1 MVRHPLRPT
10 LLILL
15 AAWLTI
21 IAFAAHLLLS
31 AQISRWEGHFD
42 EDVQLMAGEVKQKLD
57 TNEAVLA
64 GFSAFLHAVPQR
76 YRLDDALRRLCRICL
91 PAYLHDRSGSQGRFV
106 RAKWA

>member
-64 GFSAFLHAVPQR
+64 GFSAFLHAVTAAIPT
-76 YRLDDALRRLCRICL
+76 RRCATPPLPHLPTRI
-91 PAYLHDRSGSQGRFV
+91 ST
-106 RAKWA
+106 

>member
-31 AQISRWEGHFD
+31 AYSVEKPFIG
-42 EDVQLMAGEVKQKLD
+42 
-57 TNEAVLA
+57 NAV
-64 GFSAFLHAVPQR
+64 
-76 YRLDDALRRLCRICL
+76 
-91 PAYLHDRSGSQGRFV
+91 
-106 RAKWA
+106 W